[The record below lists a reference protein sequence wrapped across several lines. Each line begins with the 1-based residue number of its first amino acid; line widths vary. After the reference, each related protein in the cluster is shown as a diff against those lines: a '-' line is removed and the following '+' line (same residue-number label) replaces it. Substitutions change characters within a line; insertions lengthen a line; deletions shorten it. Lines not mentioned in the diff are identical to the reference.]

1 MAEELTTVNTDEI
14 VPKREWV
21 SRMRYSRSFLAK
33 LILSED
39 RIKEYYAA
47 LTNALLA
54 FEKTRVSKSRSG
66 DGFYRGRA
74 AYARLA
80 ISGKTLC
87 LYLALDPAS
96 HQTGRYK
103 LIDSS
108 HKKKYA
114 QVPSKFKV
122 RSERALKF
130 ALKLIAETAENNG
143 LVERKRP
150 LEPVQASDYPF
161 EPFESLLARD
171 LIRIIQ
177 PRMPQQQ
184 PETPE
189 EETSAPIE
197 EPIVTGEIKTTPKKK
212 EWVAK
217 LRYSRS
223 FLAKLIQSDKRIKEY
238 YATIATKLL
247 SYDKVKS
254 RLNWSGISF
263 TRGRATIAK
272 ITFAGKTLKVNL
284 AADPALYQSGRYK
297 MKDTSGTKK
306 YAQVPAMIKVKSDGA
321 VKFTLSV
328 IDDIAGRLSMPLR
341 EPPMLPIQAK
351 HFPYDT
357 FDNLLTRG
365 LIRLLVAKKKP
376 PRYEEDGEDVP
387 TGKGIPGEDGY
398 PVSGA
403 GEGEIAG
410 PGEGKG
416 TEEALG
422 EGTKEG
428 AGEGQG
434 VGGDHG
440 EGIGEGQATAE
451 EQGKS
456 AGIGEGETPA
466 EGTGTDE
473 SPGTGEIPGEGTSE
487 GQGEGAGEGTGT
499 GEGPAEGTGEGPGA
513 GEGEGEGGT
522 AVVEKK
528 YEYDEYGAMKISDD
542 AYQDTLLTMDAL
554 IARHEE
560 YATILDV
567 LKNGTPKIRMSKKFM
582 LKMIDETWVRAIEDS
597 LQALDEV
604 VRNPGH
610 FIEETEELLPI
621 ERTKKVTSR
630 SIQHLCQHTDL
641 ISSVEGDTI
650 IPSKLLNVF
659 REDSMMTYENKFI
672 NTLLNR
678 LYSFVTRRYD
688 AAVKHGANEKV
699 TCLEFE
705 DEFLHGTLMGRI
717 HLSIEL
723 SGTYKNGNTV
733 KNYAFNTDL
742 WKRVKKLY
750 EIARTYQGSEFVLSM
765 GKSFIRPPVMRTNPI
780 LKNKYLRQC
789 LALWEFIESYDDA
802 GYGVIVDEQEENLSE
817 EYIKQVYQGVAEQYL
832 IYCRHMVEAK
842 ALETPE
848 NFVPPERLQFGEPEK
863 VKPIFDFT
871 PAAER
876 KQEETAQE
884 TDEEIAFAIAVALA
898 AEQILDERSEE
909 ERRKA
914 EELRKEI
921 EKEAEIVPITPTAE
935 TPAEESEPQATIEA
949 TVETPAA
956 ETSTEEE
963 SAEEEEESDE
973 VEIVTDDGENI
984 VKTVIRYKKSFLAKL
999 KLLGDPLREYYCAVY
1014 NKLMSK
1020 NKVRVRVGGSG
1031 ATFTAGRKQLAKATI
1046 AGKTLRL
1053 NLALDPNMV
1062 AQKYFAKDC
1071 SDVKKYAQVPTMV
1084 KIKSGRGLKNAL
1096 ELIDLVCADLTD
1108 ATDPETIMPTDF
1120 GYETLDRLV
1129 AMGLATKEV
1138 FTVTIPKEQQ
1148 TEEGTAPASAKPA
1161 KKAVFFKKADAKP
1174 AEPTEETT
1182 PVSVEDDDTLL
1193 PLTERQK
1200 KELKARIA
1208 ESLEQPE
1215 KKEEPVEEV
1224 IQEPA
1229 QEEPLP
1235 PPPPPQEPIAEEPKV
1250 DLSDA
1255 GGDPL
1260 IAKEEAEEVTQGIIL
1275 QLPEEEEEEP
1285 APAPVELPKE
1295 EKVGGDALLP
1305 KPITLDALLY
1315 EEEIEELANNQ
1326 ETTPQ
1331 PTGKKGL
1338 LSRLFKRKK

>member
-1 MAEELTTVNTDEI
+1 MAEELTTVNTDEN

-103 LIDSS
+103 LIDAS

-114 QVPSKFKV
+114 AVPSKFKI
-122 RSERALKF
+122 RSDRALNF
-130 ALKLIAETAENNG
+130 ALKLIAEVAENKG
-143 LVERKRP
+143 LIDRKKP
-150 LEPVQASDYPF
+150 LDPVQASDYPF

-184 PETPE
+184 AETPE
-189 EETSAPIE
+189 EEISAPIE
-197 EPIVTGEIKTTPKKK
+197 EPVATGEIKTIPKKK

-223 FLAKLIQSDKRIKEY
+223 FLAKLIQSDKKIKEY

-263 TRGRATIAK
+263 TRGRTTIAK

-328 IDDIAGRLSMPLR
+328 IDDIAVRLALPLR

-387 TGKGIPGEDGY
+387 TKKSIPGEDGY

-416 TEEALG
+416 AEEG
-422 EGTKEG
+422 EKTDKDSSEG
-428 AGEGQG
+428 AGEGLGAGQG
-434 VGGDHG
+434 A
-440 EGIGEGQATAE
+440 EAEIGEGLGE
-451 EQGKS
+451 S
-456 AGIGEGETPA
+456 AGIGEKQ
-466 EGTGTDE
+466 
-473 SPGTGEIPGEGTSE
+473 GEGAGLGE
-487 GQGEGAGEGTGT
+487 GAGEAPNAGEEQGEGAGEGTGT
-499 GEGPAEGTGEGPGA
+499 GEGTAEGTGEGPGTGA
-513 GEGEGEGGT
+513 GEGEGGAKE
-522 AVVEKK
+522 
-528 YEYDEYGAMKISDD
+528 EYGAMKISDD

-688 AAVKHGANEKV
+688 AAVKNGANEKV

-723 SGTYKNGNTV
+723 SGTYKNGKAV

-765 GKSFIRPPVMRTNPI
+765 GKSYIRPPVMRTNPI

-832 IYCRHMVEAK
+832 IYCRHMAEAK

-848 NFVPPERLQFGEPEK
+848 NFVPPEKLQFGEPEK

-876 KQEETAQE
+876 KQEETVQE

-914 EELRKEI
+914 EKLRKEI
-921 EKEAEIVPITPTAE
+921 EEEAGIVPITPE
-935 TPAEESEPQATIEA
+935 EKTPTEESEPQATIEA
-949 TVETPAA
+949 TVETPTT

-963 SAEEEEESDE
+963 STEDEEESDE
-973 VEIVTDDGENI
+973 VEIMTDDGENI

-1031 ATFTAGRKQLAKATI
+1031 ATFTTGRKQLAKATI

-1053 NLALDPNMV
+1053 NLALDPNEV

-1096 ELIDLVCADLTD
+1096 ELIDVVCADLSD
-1108 ATDPETIMPTDF
+1108 ATDPETILPTDF
-1120 GYETLDRLV
+1120 GFETLDRLV

-1138 FTVTIPKEQQ
+1138 FTVTIPKEEQQ
-1148 TEEGTAPASAKPA
+1148 TAESAETASAKPA
-1161 KKAVFFKKADAKP
+1161 KKAVFFKKSDARST
-1174 AEPTEETT
+1174 EPTEETT
-1182 PVSVEDDDTLL
+1182 PVSIEDDDTLM

-1215 KKEEPVEEV
+1215 KKEEPTQEV
-1224 IQEPA
+1224 MQELT

-1235 PPPPPQEPIAEEPKV
+1235 PSPPQEPIAEEPKV

-1260 IAKEEAEEVTQGIIL
+1260 IAKEEAEEDTQGIIL
-1275 QLPEEEEEEP
+1275 QLPEEEEEEQP
-1285 APAPVELPKE
+1285 APAPVEPPKE

-1315 EEEIEELANNQ
+1315 EEELENQANDQ

-1331 PTGKKGL
+1331 PTEKKGF